1 MIVFVGGAPGVG
13 KTTLATALARELGL
27 PLVAKDA
34 IKEPLMD
41 VLGAPDVE
49 SSRRIGRAT
58 YAVLWAMADAIVASG
73 SGLVLESN
81 FHRELSAGSL
91 RALAARGD
99 AVFVH
104 CVAPLELIKERYRT
118 RVRHPGHQDAELL
131 ASWDGDLE
139 VFEPPAG
146 ISALHVDT
154 TSAVDVRALAK
165 EIRERGRS
173 SSPG

>member
-1 MIVFVGGAPGVG
+1 MGGAPGVG

-41 VLGAPDVE
+41 VLGAPDVAA
-49 SSRRIGRAT
+49 SRRIGRAT
-58 YAVLWAMADAIVASG
+58 YAVLWAMADAIASSG
-73 SGLVLESN
+73 TGLVLESN
-81 FHRELSAGSL
+81 FHRDLSADGL

-99 AVFVH
+99 VTFVH
-104 CVAPLELIKERYRT
+104 CVAPLDVIKTRYAA
-118 RVRHPGHQDAELL
+118 RVRHPGHKDAENL
-131 ASWDGDLE
+131 AAWDGDLE

-146 ISALHVDT
+146 IRALHVDT
-154 TSAVDVRALAK
+154 TSRVDVQVLAK

>member
-1 MIVFVGGAPGVG
+1 
-13 KTTLATALARELGL
+13 
-27 PLVAKDA
+27 
-34 IKEPLMD
+34 MD

-58 YAVLWAMADAIVASG
+58 YAVLWAMAEAIVSSG

-81 FHRELSAGSL
+81 FHRDLSADAL

-99 AVFVH
+99 ATFVL
-104 CVAPLELIKERYRT
+104 CVAPLGVIKERYRS
-118 RVRHPGHQDAELL
+118 RSRHPGHKDAELL
-131 ASWDGDLE
+131 AMWDEDLT

-146 ISALHVDT
+146 IRALHADT
-154 TSAVDVRALAK
+154 TSDVDVRALAK
-165 EIRERGRS
+165 EIRERSRS